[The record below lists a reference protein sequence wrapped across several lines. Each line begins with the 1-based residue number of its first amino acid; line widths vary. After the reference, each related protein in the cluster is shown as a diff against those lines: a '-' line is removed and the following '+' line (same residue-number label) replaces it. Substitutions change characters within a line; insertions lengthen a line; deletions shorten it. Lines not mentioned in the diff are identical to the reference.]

1 MNEADKRAIEAKLEK
16 YVALK
21 GSQKKA
27 SNSLEGVSSATIN
40 KMLNGAWDDIAETMW
55 RKLAGQLGNPAET
68 TWRIAPTKAYRK
80 MTFLLSEAHRNSLTL
95 AIVGTAGIG
104 KSEAVKQYTATH
116 ANVYHIACAEF
127 WRKKVFVQKLLQS
140 LGEAVQGGTI
150 EELMDVAITAISK
163 KEKPLIVLDE
173 ADKLSD
179 PVLYF
184 FITLYNLLEGRCG
197 LVIQS
202 TNFLEKRILRGLN
215 LGKKGYEEIYSRL
228 GRHFIRLDAV
238 DDEDIALVCTENGVA
253 NINIIRKI
261 TKESDYDLR
270 MVRRAVWATLQ
281 NN

>member
-1 MNEADKRAIEAKLEK
+1 MNEADKRAIVAKLEK
-16 YVALK
+16 HVALK

-27 SNSLEGVSSATIN
+27 AGSLGISSATIN
-40 KMLNGAWDDIAETMW
+40 KMLRGTWEDIASTMW
-55 RKLAGQLGNPAET
+55 RKIAAQLGSTTET

-80 MTFLLSEAHRNSLTL
+80 MTFLLSEAQRNSLTL
-95 AIVGTAGIG
+95 AIVANAGSG
-104 KSEAVKQYTATH
+104 KSEAVKQYAQKHT
-116 ANVYHIACAEF
+116 NVYHIACAEF
-127 WRKKVFVQKLLQS
+127 WRKKVFVQQLLKS
-140 LGEAVQGGTI
+140 LGEGSRGGTI
-150 EELMDVAITAISK
+150 EELMDAATEALSK
-163 KEKPLIVLDE
+163 KEHPLIVLDE

-184 FITLYNLLEGRCG
+184 FITLFNLLEGHCG
-197 LVIQS
+197 LVLQS
-202 TNFLEKRILRGLN
+202 TNYLEKRIMRGLN

-253 NINIIRKI
+253 NINTIRKI